1 MNKVLKKI
9 AIPIFLLFGVVY
21 ATSSS
26 LSSFQEGC
34 SAYAMGDWDSAV
46 ILLKKATSY
55 KENQTADAYYMLI
68 TSEIYSDD
76 YSGALDDCDFFLDN
90 FSSSILKPKVSYL
103 KGRILYNLGEYEKS
117 ILVLSDFCHEYEN
130 DSLYSQALFYI
141 GESLYSAYKYD
152 EAKNVYESIISD
164 YPDSPKV
171 SAAQY
176 RLDSILQRSR
186 EEKLLYL
193 LKQTGE
199 EYLSA
204 KEDYEKQLKMYN
216 SDSVNTTRQKL
227 SEAQQKNQE
236 LEQKIIELENQL
248 SQIHSDS
255 NQKNESQKDSI
266 SNSNENSQNAENNLA
281 EKNQSDDLQTQ
292 DLDFAFENNSSEEKE
307 DSITVRQLKLKAEL
321 LKMMM
326 EDVKSYEEENN

>member
-1 MNKVLKKI
+1 MNKLKKI

-21 ATSSS
+21 AASSS
-26 LSSFQEGC
+26 LYSFQEGC
-34 SAYAMGDWDSAV
+34 AAYAMGDWYSAV

-68 TSEIYSDD
+68 TSEIYSED
-76 YSGALDDCDFFLDN
+76 YFGALDDCDFFLDN
-90 FSSSILKPKVSYL
+90 FSSSILKPKVCYL
-103 KGRILYNLGEYEKS
+103 KGRIFYNLGEYEKS
-117 ILVLSDFCHEYEN
+117 ILLLSDFCHEYEN

-152 EAKNVYESIISD
+152 EAKNIYESIISN
-164 YPDSPKV
+164 YPESSKV

-204 KEDYEKQLKMYN
+204 KEEYEKQLKMYN
-216 SDSVNTTRQKL
+216 SDSVNSTRRKL
-227 SEAQQKNQE
+227 SEAQKKNQE

-255 NQKNESQKDSI
+255 NQKNESQKTATS
-266 SNSNENSQNAENNLA
+266 SENLQNENNPI
-281 EKNQSDDLQTQ
+281 EKNQTENNSNIQ
-292 DLDFAFENNSSEEKE
+292 DLDSAFENNSTKEKE

-326 EDVKSYEEENN
+326 KDVNSGEENN

>member
-1 MNKVLKKI
+1 MDKLKKL

-21 ATSSS
+21 ATSSN
-26 LSSFQEGC
+26 LYSFQEGC
-34 SAYAMGDWDSAV
+34 VAYAMGDWDSAV

-55 KENQTADAYYMLI
+55 KENQNADAYYMLI
-68 TSEIYSDD
+68 TSEIYSND
-76 YSGALDDCDFFLDN
+76 YSGALDDCDFFLNN
-90 FSSSILKPKVSYL
+90 FPSSILKSKVCYL

-117 ILVLSDFCHEYEN
+117 ILVLSDFCHEYED

-164 YPDSPKV
+164 YPDSSKV

-193 LKQTGE
+193 FKQTGE

-216 SDSVNTTRQKL
+216 SDSVNSTRQKL
-227 SEAQQKNQE
+227 SEAQKKNQE

-248 SQIHSDS
+248 SQIHSDL
-255 NQKNESQKDSI
+255 NQKNESQKNAFS
-266 SNSNENSQNAENNLA
+266 SENLQNENHSTEETQTENNP
-281 EKNQSDDLQTQ
+281 NIQ
-292 DLDFAFENNSSEEKE
+292 DFEFAFENNSTEEKE

-326 EDVKSYEEENN
+326 EDVKSEEENN